1 MTDLG
6 VFSPNKIHEDETVSG
21 SVLQPGSP
29 GTGLACIA
37 DLQLSTF
44 ITNHCKC
51 QSRDGEKQTNPSE
64 TSALFL

>member
-1 MTDLG
+1 MTDPG
-6 VFSPNKIHEDETVSG
+6 VFSPNKIHEDATVSG

-51 QSRDGEKQTNPSE
+51 QSIDGEKQTNPSD
-64 TSALFL
+64 TFALFL